1 MVAYLI
7 IVRYFLCNESFF
19 FSFSCCTYFSFQK
32 TSPSCP
38 LRSAKPLRMITEA
51 NFTAFYFILLAAG
64 KSKVALIYW
73 KTIYDN
79 HLFKSLFLVTLMQMK
94 NERYWELIY
103 YVSEKVSFMTVQYI
117 YNMSRLHCA
126 IKYKGIFKPLTVDL
140 QSYRYFEICCDIKA
154 MKPKPFIWLL
164 ITWQNWENI
173 VVSVYINIIQT
184 RFVHL
189 PRNRGAN
196 WIQWIDRRLIS
207 LLNVITAGS
216 NPAAL
221 KWTGMKFHEWQNK
234 ISAIRTFNSLSS
246 PHAVRL
252 TATKSLFNL
261 LSIVNW
267 HPYWLCET
275 VQYINA
281 SVYLYYYF
289 CLPVS

>member
-1 MVAYLI
+1 
-7 IVRYFLCNESFF
+7 
-19 FSFSCCTYFSFQK
+19 
-32 TSPSCP
+32 
-38 LRSAKPLRMITEA
+38 MITEA

-117 YNMSRLHCA
+117 YNMSRVHCA

-189 PRNRGAN
+189 PRNRGQTEYN
-196 WIQWIDRRLIS
+196 GLRDGW
-207 LLNVITAGS
+207 
-216 NPAAL
+216 
-221 KWTGMKFHEWQNK
+221 
-234 ISAIRTFNSLSS
+234 
-246 PHAVRL
+246 
-252 TATKSLFNL
+252 SLFWTLSRLALILRRWNERAWNFMNGKIKSAPFG
-261 LSIVNW
+261 LSI
-267 HPYWLCET
+267 HFHHHTPFGSQRRKACSICC
-275 VQYINA
+275 Q
-281 SVYLYYYF
+281 
-289 CLPVS
+289 